1 MVLSCS
7 VVAIFLCIYIF
18 VMTKE
23 VLPCSRYQDALG
35 GGWVVMMLL
44 ICYVLTQV
52 FRVASSTW
60 LSEWTDA
67 GTPKS
72 HGPLFYNLIYAI
84 LSFGQV
90 CVAFGK

>member
-1 MVLSCS
+1 MESPEEVRNFCFCFIVLLK
-7 VVAIFLCIYIF
+7 VI
-18 VMTKE
+18 VMTIE
-23 VLPCSRYQDALG
+23 VLLPCSRYRDALG

-44 ICYVLTQV
+44 VCYVLTQV
-52 FRVASSTW
+52 FRVSSSTW

-72 HGPLFYNLIYAI
+72 HGPLFYNIIYAV

-90 CVAFGK
+90 